1 MIEPPREIGMRCVF
15 EIDDG
20 VDIAVEKPVFEELV
34 GPVSEACVKELSGG
48 IELTSEEASHIR
60 RGRRSIKAVVM
71 I

>member
-1 MIEPPREIGMRCVF
+1 MIEPPGEIGVSRIF
-15 EIDDG
+15 EIDNG
-20 VDIAVEKPVFEELV
+20 VDIAVEKPVFEKLV
-34 GPVSEACVKELSGG
+34 GPVSEACVEELSVG